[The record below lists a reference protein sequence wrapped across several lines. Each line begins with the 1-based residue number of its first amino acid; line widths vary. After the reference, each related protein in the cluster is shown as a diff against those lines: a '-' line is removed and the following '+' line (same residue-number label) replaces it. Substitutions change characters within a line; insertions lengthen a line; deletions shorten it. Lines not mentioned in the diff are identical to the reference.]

1 MEIICNQNE
10 LNNAIQLVSKAV
22 ASRPTHPILA
32 NILLTADEGT
42 NKISVTGFDLNLGI
56 QTSFDGTVK
65 NSGAITIP
73 SKLLSEIVNKL
84 PNETPVSLEL
94 DENSD
99 NILIKSDRG
108 SFNLKGIPSDEYPN
122 LPFVES
128 GTSLNIDPSSFLK
141 ALKSTIFASSNDDS
155 KQLLT
160 GVNFT
165 FKQNYLESAS
175 TDGHRL
181 AVALIGNEE
190 QLENKDKL
198 ILDTKNEAYQVQSTL
213 TMVESNGSVIDNKIE
228 SIEKIIKKI
237 REKTDT
243 MNANNREIVS
253 LNQSNEEL
261 KRYLESEVAADLTGA
276 RNDLQQM
283 NVDKESLFEEK
294 LKVNEQYSYNNV
306 IAEMLRDTG
315 IKTKIIKQYLPV
327 INKLVNQY
335 LQVLDFFVSFN
346 LDENFNETIRSRH
359 RDDFTYDSFSEG
371 EKQRIDLSLLFT
383 WRQIAKMKNSVATN
397 LLILDETF
405 DSSLDHDGI
414 ENLLKILNTLDND
427 TNTFIISH
435 KGDILDGKFQ
445 SKIEFIKERN
455 FSKIKA

>member
-84 PNETPVSLEL
+84 PNETPVSLEV

-165 FKQNYLESAS
+165 FRSNYLESAS

-181 AVALIGNEE
+181 AVALIDNG
-190 QLENKDKL
+190 EN
-198 ILDTKNEAYQVQSTL
+198 
-213 TMVESNGSVIDNKIE
+213 
-228 SIEKIIKKI
+228 IEKLSLNDSDLSVTIPT
-237 REKTDT
+237 RSL
-243 MNANNREIVS
+243 REIEKLVS
-253 LNQSNEEL
+253 LRSSENSIKLFYDKGQVVFISSNQIITT
-261 KRYLESEVAADLTGA
+261 RTLEGTYP
-276 RNDLQQM
+276 N
-283 NVDKESLFEEK
+283 
-294 LKVNEQYSYNNV
+294 YSQL
-306 IAEMLRDTG
+306 I
-315 IKTKIIKQYLPV
+315 P
-327 INKLVNQY
+327 
-335 LQVLDFFVSFN
+335 
-346 LDENFNETIRSRH
+346 
-359 RDDFTYDSFSEG
+359 DSFSKIINFNTKKLIDSLE
-371 EKQRIDLSLLFT
+371 RIAVLADQQS
-383 WRQIAKMKNSVATN
+383 SVV
-397 LLILDETF
+397 
-405 DSSLDHDGI
+405 
-414 ENLLKILNTLDND
+414 
-427 TNTFIISH
+427 
-435 KGDILDGKFQ
+435 
-445 SKIEFIKERN
+445 
-455 FSKIKA
+455 KIKLDDTDLASISADAQDIGNANESIPVSYSGENFDIAFNVRYLLEGLKVIASENVLVKCNIATTPADYVPEDNLNSFTYLVMPVQVRS